1 MEINQ
6 SEDGFPRG
14 TSGEDGTNYGRNPVE
29 SDNEIVRTRRR
40 VGRRSGR
47 GNPGASRS
55 AGEQGEAE
63 ADAQG
68 TAKEETVLVVEQAEK
83 KRRGR
88 PRKDTETVTEA
99 EAKAHSLGILMLF
112 ELGAISAFGPDAAMK
127 PQERLLIEKPLQNV
141 LKENKVVGQTLSK
154 YFDLVSLGFGLI
166 FWSTRL
172 AKLSAEN
179 RQTPNQILRMPA
191 RPTQQNP
198 TPIRPQQ
205 SMNVPP
211 VQPPNQQTESREQ
224 TLQPTQNPQAAAM
237 LNDLLSA
244 IQR

>member
-47 GNPGASRS
+47 GNPGGGRS
-55 AGEQGEAE
+55 TGEQGEAE

-191 RPTQQNP
+191 RPTQQNS

-224 TLQPTQNPQAAAM
+224 TLQPTQNPQASAM